1 MATNRQVL
9 TAEHRHT
16 MATAVCGIVTRATSD
31 EFSGFAKIKPVFG
44 QSPLPKTPNAKRQ
57 TLTAIQAL
65 VVPFVMR
72 INGATMPTAIAATI
86 RRQVAANASV
96 SVTRAVAAAAPV
108 CTI

>member
-44 QSPLPKTPNAKRQ
+44 QSPLPKTPNAKR
-57 TLTAIQAL
+57 
-65 VVPFVMR
+65 
-72 INGATMPTAIAATI
+72 
-86 RRQVAANASV
+86 
-96 SVTRAVAAAAPV
+96 
-108 CTI
+108 

>member
-9 TAEHRHT
+9 TAEHRLHDGDCGLWYRHESNFGRVLRFREDQACIRT
-16 MATAVCGIVTRATSD
+16 VAAT
-31 EFSGFAKIKPVFG
+31 E
-44 QSPLPKTPNAKRQ
+44 NAKRQ

-86 RRQVAANASV
+86 RRQMAANASV

>member
-44 QSPLPKTPNAKRQ
+44 QSPL
-57 TLTAIQAL
+57 
-65 VVPFVMR
+65 VPCLHQHF
-72 INGATMPTAIAATI
+72 ILFKPPE
-86 RRQVAANASV
+86 
-96 SVTRAVAAAAPV
+96 RAEL
-108 CTI
+108 